1 MTASLSLVTDGGN
14 RWIRARG
21 QTERRA
27 KREVVERIRDGQERR
42 MEERVKKERKKLK
55 YREWRLKKEQKL
67 IINHK

>member
-1 MTASLSLVTDGGN
+1 MTASLSLVTDGRN